1 VFCPD
6 LLQKWGAFI
15 VVLLFVFCEIFFDRK
30 PQGVQLWAGEAVL
43 NLIGNGI
50 EPMLQPAITDELSAF
65 IGAMDEDDIWPAFN
79 SHDQVF
85 GNF

>member
-1 VFCPD
+1 VFCRD
-6 LLQKWGAFI
+6 LLQKWVAFI
-15 VVLLFVFCEIFFDRK
+15 VVLLFVFCEIFFDCK
-30 PQGVQLWAGEAVL
+30 PQGVQLWTGGAVL

-50 EPMLQPAITDELSAF
+50 EPMLQSAVTDELAAF
-65 IGAMDEDDIWPAFN
+65 IGAMDEDDICPAFN